1 MLMTIAKGLFYA
13 LFFDGEKFSGIFKF
27 LFMTFQLYKAMLFFF
42 DQFLF
47 LYLHVGIDN
56 LCEKSAEMTI

>member
-1 MLMTIAKGLFYA
+1 MQKVYFMLF
-13 LFFDGEKFSGIFKF
+13 FFDGEKFSGIFKF
-27 LFMTFQLYKAMLFFF
+27 LFMTFQLYKAMLLFF

-47 LYLHVGIDN
+47 LYLHVGIDS